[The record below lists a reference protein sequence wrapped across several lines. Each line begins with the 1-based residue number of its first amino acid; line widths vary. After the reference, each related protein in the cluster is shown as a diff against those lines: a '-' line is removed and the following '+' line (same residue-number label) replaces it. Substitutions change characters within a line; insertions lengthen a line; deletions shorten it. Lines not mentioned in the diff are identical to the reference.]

1 MQLKI
6 EKIINSGMG
15 LGHYRGKTVFVPG
28 TVEDELVEAEIVS
41 DHRDYSVAKLVEV
54 LTPSPHRIAPPC
66 KYYLKCGGCSF
77 QHVNYPEELRIKKK
91 LLIQTYFRNGKIDLK
106 KIDLNLIPSPYRYNY
121 RRKITVHFGWQHNC
135 LKIGFNY
142 PQTNNIISID
152 KCLLAQEDVNDILIK
167 IHSQMN
173 NVDLAGKFTS
183 ENQTGRLSIAS
194 FIQGTA
200 VIVETE
206 DSPLREWLE
215 KVLLSEDEVKS
226 FFYRKNQ
233 LGYCQGGISKLNPGG
248 VVDYEITPTS
258 FFQINQ
264 PVADKLLDDLKINIP
279 LTKNL
284 YDIYCGAG
292 VISLYL
298 SELFEKVVGIDSDQR
313 AVMDAA
319 YNAMLMNKNNIK
331 YYHLTDREITS
342 KLLKENST
350 AVLDPPRSG
359 INSKLINLIILKKI
373 KYLVYISCNPATQA
387 RDIDKF
393 QKGGYRIA
401 KVRGYDMFPLS
412 PYLESVVYLTYC
424 GGQGG
429 FK

>member
-15 LGHYRGKTVFVPG
+15 LAHYQGKTIFVPG
-28 TVEDELVEAEIVS
+28 TVEHELVEAEIVS
-41 DHRDYSVAKLVEV
+41 DHRDYSVARLVDI
-54 LTPSPHRIAPPC
+54 LAPSPHRVTPSC
-66 KYYLKCGGCSF
+66 KYYLKCGGCAF
-77 QHVNYPEELRIKKK
+77 QHVNYPEELRIKKN
-91 LLIQTYFRNGKIDLK
+91 LLIQTFNRNGKIDLNN
-106 KIDLNLIPSPYRYNY
+106 IDLNLVSSPCRYHY
-121 RRKITVHFGWQHNC
+121 RRKITVHFAQEHSC

-142 PQTNNIISID
+142 PHTNKIIAID
-152 KCLLAQEDVNDILIK
+152 KCLLAQEDINDVLLEIQSQGNFVN
-167 IHSQMN
+167 S
-173 NVDLAGKFTS
+173 AGNLSFS
-183 ENQTGRLSIAS
+183 DQTGRMSIAS
-194 FIQGTA
+194 FIQGIA
-200 VIVETE
+200 VILEKA
-206 DSPLREWLE
+206 DDGLRERLE
-215 KVLLSEDEVKS
+215 KVLLCVDQIKS
-226 FFYRKNQ
+226 VFYRQNH
-233 LGYCQGGISKLNPGG
+233 LGYCRDGLRKLNPRGI
-248 VVDYEITPTS
+248 VDYEITPTS

-264 PVADKLLDDLKINIP
+264 AVADKMLNDLKINIP
-279 LTKNL
+279 LTKYL

-292 VISLYL
+292 VISLFL
-298 SELFEKVVGIDSDQR
+298 SELFEKIIGIDSDQR

-331 YYHLTDREITS
+331 YYNLPDREITL

-359 INSKLINLIILKKI
+359 LNSKLIKLIISKKI

-387 RDIDKF
+387 RDIDKL

-424 GGQGG
+424 GG
-429 FK
+429 